1 MEIKRIFKSCG
12 MLLFGA
18 AILTGCSEDETF
30 DIDGS
35 VTNMVYLRPTLNAD
49 SRCQVLRTPAG
60 VFGRVAADLTVS
72 MQYNATDSVRL
83 SAAVLADNAV
93 VDKYN
98 EANGTDYAMP
108 SADVLAAMTITPS
121 GIGVGKSVTE
131 KPVTISLPADKL
143 AALTEPTC
151 IIPVQLV
158 LEGVDGSTG
167 TRPVTAST
175 EMDKSFIIVNT
186 SDADNFTSVTGAT
199 EISCNVV
206 HTPVGT
212 FGGISATVPFANL
225 CAVSGDMQGT
235 LVVDNSLIAD
245 YNASHGTAY
254 VQLPAAVQSQ
264 LTITPGIVKE
274 GDTQTTEGIR
284 ISVPESVTE
293 TLEGSYLIPMR
304 LQTSFANGVVYDEDD
319 IVYIKV
325 DTKTSLMNDKP
336 TAILGTIQSNGDDVW
351 SCVSAENFDPEGMRT
366 QGWRPTATRVS
377 SAEVVIDLGAE
388 HKVSSFMVDFYV
400 MTNAHIYLST
410 DNSQWTDVGETQGNG
425 TVRDDNWQSWYVL
438 YGGVPARY
446 VKMVFTLNQNHWAWN
461 YPQWG
466 YCDLSFGFAFDD

>member
-18 AILTGCSEDETF
+18 AILSGCSEDETF

-35 VTNMVYLRPTLNAD
+35 ATNMVYLRPTLNAD

-93 VDKYN
+93 VAKYN

-108 SADVLAAMTITPS
+108 SADVLAAMTATPS

-143 AALTEPTC
+143 ASLTEPTY
-151 IIPVQLV
+151 IIPVQLL

-186 SDADNFTSVTGAT
+186 SDADNFTSVIGST
-199 EISCNVV
+199 EINCNVV

-212 FGGISATVPFANL
+212 FGGITATVPFANL

-235 LVVDNSLIAD
+235 LLVDNSLIAA
-245 YNASHGTAY
+245 YNESHGTDYAP
-254 VQLPAAVQSQ
+254 LPAAIQSQ

-274 GDTQTTEGIR
+274 GDTQTPDGIR
-284 ISVPESVTE
+284 ISVPDAVAATI
-293 TLEGSYLIPMR
+293 EGSYLIPLR
-304 LQTSFANGVVYDEDD
+304 LQTSFANGVVYEEDD

-325 DTKTSLMNDKP
+325 ETKSSIINASP
-336 TAILGTIQSNGDDVW
+336 TAILGTVQSNGNDVW
-351 SCVSAENFDPEGMRT
+351 SCVSAVNFDPEEMST
-366 QGWRPTATRVS
+366 SGWTPTGSRIA

-388 HKVSSFMVDFYV
+388 HKVSSFMINCYV
-400 MTNAHIYLST
+400 MNNAHLYFST
-410 DNSQWTDVGETQGNG
+410 DNSQWTDIGETTGNG
-425 TVRDDNWQSWYVL
+425 TVRDNNWNRWYVL

-446 VKMVFTLNQNHWAWN
+446 VKMELTLNPNSWYWN

-466 YCDLSFGFAFDD
+466 YCDLSFNFAFND

>member
-18 AILTGCSEDETF
+18 AILTGCSDEETY

-35 VTNMVYLRPTLNAD
+35 ATNVVYLRPTLNAD

-83 SAAVLADNAV
+83 SAAVLADHAEV
-93 VDKYN
+93 AKYN

-108 SADVLAAMTITPS
+108 SADVLAAMTTTPS
-121 GIGVGKSVTE
+121 GIGVGKSMTE

-143 AALTEPTC
+143 AYLTEPTY

-175 EMDKSFIIVNT
+175 EMDKAFIIVNT
-186 SDADNFTSVTGAT
+186 SDADNFTSVTGST

-235 LVVDNSLIAD
+235 LVVDNSLIAA
-245 YNASHGTAY
+245 YNESHGTSY
-254 VQLPAAVQSQ
+254 DPLPAAVQSQ
-264 LTITPGIVKE
+264 LTIIPGTVKE

-284 ISVPESVTE
+284 ISVPDAVAQTI
-293 TLEGSYLIPMR
+293 EGSYLIPLR
-304 LQTSFANGVVYDEDD
+304 LQTSFANGVVYEEDD

-325 DTKTSLMNDKP
+325 DTKNSIINASP
-336 TAILGTIQSNGDDVW
+336 SAINGTIQSNGDDVW
-351 SCVSAENFDPEGMRT
+351 SCVSAVNFDPAAMATSR
-366 QGWRPTATRVS
+366 WSPTATRVE
-377 SAEVVIDLGAE
+377 SAEVVIDLGAA
-388 HKVSSFMVDFYV
+388 HKVSSFMLDCYV
-400 MTNAHIYLST
+400 MTNAHLCFST
-410 DNSQWTDVGETQGNG
+410 DNSQWTDIGETTGNG
-425 TVRDDNWQSWYVL
+425 TVRDNDWHSWYVL

-446 VKMVFTLNQNHWAWN
+446 VKIEFTFNKSHWAWN

-466 YCDLSFGFAFDD
+466 YCDLSFNFAFAD